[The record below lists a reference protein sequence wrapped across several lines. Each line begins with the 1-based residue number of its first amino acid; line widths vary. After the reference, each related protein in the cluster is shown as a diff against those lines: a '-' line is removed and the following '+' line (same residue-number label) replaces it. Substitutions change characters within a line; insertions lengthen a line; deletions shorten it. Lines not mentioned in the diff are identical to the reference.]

1 MSSPLE
7 ALMARQEDRANWE
20 RAIDHLQWC
29 LLNNQRVPAHERAVL
44 IEKANILRRQPSLV
58 HMEKMAGFSFHDPF
72 GKWIDEA
79 HWKAIRELAERLAD
93 AK

>member
-1 MSSPLE
+1 M
-7 ALMARQEDRANWE
+7 
-20 RAIDHLQWC
+20 
-29 LLNNQRVPAHERAVL
+29 
-44 IEKANILRRQPSLV
+44 EKANILRRQPSLV
-58 HMEKMAGFSFHDPF
+58 HMDKMAGFSFHDPF